1 MVGRSGLPGNAVEN
15 AAATTVVVAYGGLW
29 TLGFKSTHTY
39 SMKQMLRKLEASDA

>member
-15 AAATTVVVAYGGLW
+15 AAATTVVTYGGLW